1 MLAYIK
7 THQKQHEALRC
18 QRVGRN
24 GRHLAWRLMINSMHL
39 ATTNIYEIRENREQ
53 EAALPGEKLADG
65 SAGVR
70 MRAVTSWW

>member
-1 MLAYIK
+1 
-7 THQKQHEALRC
+7 
-18 QRVGRN
+18 
-24 GRHLAWRLMINSMHL
+24 MINSMHL